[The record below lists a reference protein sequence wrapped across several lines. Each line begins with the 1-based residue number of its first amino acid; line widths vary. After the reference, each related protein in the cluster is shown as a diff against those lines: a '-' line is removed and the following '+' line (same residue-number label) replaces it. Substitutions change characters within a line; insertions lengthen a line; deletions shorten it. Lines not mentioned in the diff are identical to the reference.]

1 MVVYAADQCTWTTV
15 GPDGRGLNADVL
27 ELGAD
32 DREEELVVEVH
43 NAEGLVAS
51 GTVPMVDLW
60 QVILT
65 MDHLTECLRIYLHIL
80 SMSKNHMRGVMSAK

>member
-1 MVVYAADQCTWTTV
+1 MLTSSRQILAIQGLLRDGHLFATATPASAEQCTWTTV

-43 NAEGLVAS
+43 NADGMVAR

-60 QVILT
+60 QV
-65 MDHLTECLRIYLHIL
+65 Y
-80 SMSKNHMRGVMSAK
+80 